1 MCGKNYAVLDR
12 RPTLRIQQSPSRSL
26 TASSSAAI
34 DIVPSSSAAIDIVP
48 FSSDAIV
55 VGPATPCVPSSP
67 RAPFVCIFPENTEV
81 FAIFHSI
88 RSSGRAPVPPPAA
101 LVFAIPS
108 SASGAP

>member
-1 MCGKNYAVLDR
+1 MFDLDL
-12 RPTLRIQQSPSRSL
+12 RPALRIQQSPSRSL

-34 DIVPSSSAAIDIVP
+34 DIVPSSSAAI
-48 FSSDAIV
+48 V

-67 RAPFVCIFPENTEV
+67 RAPFVCISPENTEV